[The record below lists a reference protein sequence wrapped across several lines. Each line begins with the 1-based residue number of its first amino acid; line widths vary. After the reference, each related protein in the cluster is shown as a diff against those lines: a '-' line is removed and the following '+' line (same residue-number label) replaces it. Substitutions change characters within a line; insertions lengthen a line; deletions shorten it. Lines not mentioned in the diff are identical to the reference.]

1 MENANI
7 SVQLL
12 NAILQYLG
20 SRPWVEA
27 DALIKGIQ
35 QEVDAQ
41 SKPPAPPPVEPE
53 NG

>member
-1 MENANI
+1 MEKANI

-35 QEVDAQ
+35 KEVEAQ
-41 SKPPAPPPVEPE
+41 AKPQTEP
-53 NG
+53 

>member
-1 MENANI
+1 MEKANI

-27 DALIKGIQ
+27 DALIKSIQ
-35 QEVDAQ
+35 KEVEAQ
-41 SKPPAPPPVEPE
+41 AKPQTEP
-53 NG
+53 